1 MMKNTYIPRS
11 EILNLY
17 TSSLKEVSTFTISE
31 WLRLL
36 TEDQFIVIERGFV
49 LDVITHIELNKYSD
63 GFLGRDIKEKW
74 DLEVIKS
81 YV

>member
-1 MMKNTYIPRS
+1 MKNMFIPRS

-31 WLRLL
+31 WLKLL
-36 TEDQFIVIERGFV
+36 TEDQFIIIERGFV
-49 LDVITHIELNKYSD
+49 LDVITYIELNKYSV
-63 GFLGRDIKEKW
+63 GFLGRDIIERW

-81 YV
+81 YI

>member
-1 MMKNTYIPRS
+1 MMKNTYISRS

-36 TEDQFIVIERGFV
+36 TEDQFIVIERAFIF
-49 LDVITHIELNKYSD
+49 DVITYIELNKYSD

-81 YV
+81 YI

>member
-1 MMKNTYIPRS
+1 MMKNTYISRS

-36 TEDQFIVIERGFV
+36 TEDQFIVIERAFIF
-49 LDVITHIELNKYSD
+49 DVITYIELNKYSD
-63 GFLGRDIKEKW
+63 EFLGRDIKEKW
-74 DLEVIKS
+74 DLELIKS

>member
-1 MMKNTYIPRS
+1 MMKNRYIPRS

-36 TEDQFIVIERGFV
+36 TEDQFIVIERAFV
-49 LDVITHIELNKYSD
+49 LDVITYIELNKYSY

-74 DLEVIKS
+74 DLEVMKS
-81 YV
+81 YI